1 MVDVAFKTVE
11 ELCSIGL
18 CLGATPMFTD
28 CEMKFA
34 MNAMDAR
41 VLSILPNAFA
51 QCTRPLYTTRNA

>member
-1 MVDVAFKTVE
+1 MVDVTFKTVE

-18 CLGATPMFTD
+18 CLGATPEFTD

-41 VLSILPNAFA
+41 PLSILNAFA
-51 QCTRPLYTTRNA
+51 QCSRSLYAIRNA

>member
-28 CEMKFA
+28 YEMKSA
-34 MNAMDAR
+34 MNAVDAR
-41 VLSILPNAFA
+41 A
-51 QCTRPLYTTRNA
+51 QDCYYPS